1 MAGNPA
7 VVIDNGTGYTKMG
20 FAGNSEPQYI
30 IPTAVAIPSKDNGK
44 GDFADLD
51 YHIGDA
57 AYHPSIH
64 NTHRTVQPIAEGQIA
79 NWDLMEKLWHQS
91 YYKYLRCD
99 PELHYTVLTEPPM
112 NDPKNKDYMAEV
124 MFETFNVP
132 GLQIAVQAVLAL
144 IASWESKKAAGRNPM
159 TGLVVDS
166 GDGVTHII
174 PVVDGFV
181 IGSCIKHIPIAGR
194 DMTKFVFEMHK
205 DRENI
210 PRSEGMRIA
219 RETKENHCYVCKD
232 MLKEFRK
239 YDQMPDGN
247 ILNLDD
253 VLVEGS
259 RETPFEYQVGYER
272 FLAAEIFFN
281 PAIYTSQAPLPLPE
295 LIDQVV
301 MSCPMDCRLDLLKS
315 IVLSGGSTLYKDFAK
330 RVQMD
335 VKKIV
340 DRRLQASNANASA
353 EVTVLNHSMQRFAV
367 WYGGS
372 TMASMSTFEQNVVM
386 RAQFD
391 EVGPSVMRRMG
402 CIATD

>member
-1 MAGNPA
+1 
-7 VVIDNGTGYTKMG
+7 
-20 FAGNSEPQYI
+20 
-30 IPTAVAIPSKDNGK
+30 
-44 GDFADLD
+44 
-51 YHIGDA
+51 
-57 AYHPSIH
+57 
-64 NTHRTVQPIAEGQIA
+64 
-79 NWDLMEKLWHQS
+79 
-91 YYKYLRCD
+91 
-99 PELHYTVLTEPPM
+99 M

-194 DMTKFVFEMHK
+194 DMTKFVFEMQK

-219 RETKENHCYVCKD
+219 RETKENHCYTCKD

>member
-1 MAGNPA
+1 
-7 VVIDNGTGYTKMG
+7 
-20 FAGNSEPQYI
+20 
-30 IPTAVAIPSKDNGK
+30 
-44 GDFADLD
+44 
-51 YHIGDA
+51 
-57 AYHPSIH
+57 
-64 NTHRTVQPIAEGQIA
+64 
-79 NWDLMEKLWHQS
+79 
-91 YYKYLRCD
+91 
-99 PELHYTVLTEPPM
+99 
-112 NDPKNKDYMAEV
+112 

-174 PVVDGFV
+174 PVHEGFV

-194 DMTKFVFEMHK
+194 DMTEFVFQMQK

-210 PRSEGMRIA
+210 PMSEAKRIA
-219 RETKENHCYVCKD
+219 RQTKETCCYTCKD

-253 VLVEGS
+253 VKIEGS
-259 RETPFEYQVGYER
+259 RETPFSYQVGYER

-281 PAIYTSQAPLPLPE
+281 PSIYTSQAPKPLPE
-295 LIDQVV
+295 LIDSVV
-301 MSCPMDCRLDLLKS
+301 TSCPLDCRLDLLRS
-315 IVLSGGSTLYKDFAK
+315 IVLSGGSTLYKDFSR

-335 VKKIV
+335 VKKLV
-340 DRRLQASNANASA
+340 DRRLKATNANAEA
-353 EVTVLNHSMQRFAV
+353 EVTVLNHSMQRYAV

-372 TMASMSTFEQNVVM
+372 MMATMSTFEQNVVM
-386 RAQFD
+386 RAEFD
-391 EVGPSVMRRMG
+391 EVGPSVMRRRA